1 MKKLKL
7 LSGFAFALAL
17 TTSCVTSH
25 TAVVTNNPVGS
36 KTGEATA
43 KVFDKDA
50 DFSYSAAMKKGGISK
65 VGIAEVKA
73 TVFIFPKYTLTITG
87 E

>member
-1 MKKLKL
+1 MKKIKFL
-7 LSGFAFALAL
+7 GAIAFTLAL
-17 TTSCVTSH
+17 SASCVASH

-36 KTGEATA
+36 KTGVATA

-50 DFSYSAAMKKGGISK
+50 DFSYSAAMKKGNISK